1 MESMEKLKA
10 EAIARARAQ
19 IAERI
24 ARFCTNLSPED
35 FEALLDR
42 MAGIQCKYESL
53 GLIQPDRKRS
63 PTSGE
68 RKRFS

>member
-1 MESMEKLKA
+1 MENQKA
-10 EAIARARAQ
+10 EALARARAQ

-24 ARFCTNLSPED
+24 RRFCTNLSPAE

-53 GLIQPDRKRS
+53 GLIQSDRKLS

-68 RKRFS
+68 RKRSG

>member
-1 MESMEKLKA
+1 MENQKA
-10 EAIARARAQ
+10 EALARARAQ
-19 IAERI
+19 IAERV
-24 ARFCTNLSPED
+24 ARFCTNLSPAE

-53 GLIQPDRKRS
+53 GLIQSDRKLS

>member
-1 MESMEKLKA
+1 MDKLKA
-10 EAIARARAQ
+10 EAIGRARAQ

-24 ARFCTNLSPED
+24 ARFCTSLSPDE

-53 GLIQPDRKRS
+53 GLIQSDRKRS
-63 PTSGE
+63 PTTGE